1 MWPAIISAVGAILG
15 GLLAGRGKNDPQT
28 QTTTTPAARYES
40 PMRGIYD
47 LLGSQLSLGR
57 YGQLSGAGMPGG
69 VGAMGNSGDVMA
81 MLSKLIPELS
91 GAMMNGG
98 LKVNPAQALDAKY
111 KECIAKCTAMGSRG
125 PAVVAPCL
133 AGCEQ
138 FKPTGL

>member
-57 YGQLSGAGMPGG
+57 YGQLAGAGMPGG
-69 VGAMGNSGDVMA
+69 IGATGNLGDMMA
-81 MLSKLIPELS
+81 MLQKLIPELS
-91 GAMMNGG
+91 GAMQSGG
-98 LKVNPAQALDAKY
+98 LKDPKARKFDPITGQ
-111 KECIAKCTAMGSRG
+111 
-125 PAVVAPCL
+125 PL
-133 AGCEQ
+133 A
-138 FKPTGL
+138 